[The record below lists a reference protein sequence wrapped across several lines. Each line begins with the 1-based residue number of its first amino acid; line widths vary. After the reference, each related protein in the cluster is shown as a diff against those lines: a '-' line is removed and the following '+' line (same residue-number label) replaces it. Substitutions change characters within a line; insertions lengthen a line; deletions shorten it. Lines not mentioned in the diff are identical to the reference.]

1 MMYDAGPPLFYFFI
15 FFKVKLPTQSAEK
28 CVCMVK
34 TRAKIWA
41 ELFCALDLFVSS
53 ETFSGVAPHAKEV
66 PEKISEKIGP
76 FFLVKQLRNCK
87 FLAKNH

>member
-1 MMYDAGPPLFYFFI
+1 MYDAAPPLFYFFI

-34 TRAKIWA
+34 TRAKILA
-41 ELFCALDLFVSS
+41 ELICALDLFVSS

-76 FFLVKQLRNCK
+76 FFLVK
-87 FLAKNH
+87 